1 MRSGGRLLAAY
12 SLLYVAA
19 LYAPILF
26 IALFAFNAGT
36 TIAFPLQGFTLQ
48 WFAEVFSA
56 APLLDALGNSL
67 RVALVASVT
76 STLLGTLA
84 AKAVSRPSLPGRTV
98 FLGLL
103 GLPLLVPGIVVGIS
117 LLIVATGA
125 GLSLSLSTIAFAHI
139 LFCTP
144 FAMMIMLP
152 RFEGMDASLEE
163 ASRDLGEGPFMTFRR
178 VVLPIAAPG
187 ILSSLLLTF
196 SVSLD
201 EFVLAFFLAGTDN
214 TLPIFIWSQLRFPNR
229 LPGVLAL
236 STLILAFSFL
246 LVLVAEK
253 LRRTGAPG
261 RSGPV

>member
-1 MRSGGRLLAAY
+1 MKSGGKILATY
-12 SLLYVAA
+12 STLYVAA

-26 IALFAFNAGT
+26 IAIFAFNAGT
-36 TIAFPLQGFTLQ
+36 TIAFPLKGFTLQ
-48 WFAEVFSA
+48 WFSQVFA
-56 APLLDALGNSL
+56 VPALLEALWNSV
-67 RVALVASVT
+67 RVAVVASLV
-76 STLLGTLA
+76 STFLGTLA

-98 FLGLL
+98 FLGLI

-117 LLIVATGA
+117 LLIVATGF
-125 GLSLSLSTIAFAHI
+125 GLTLSLSTIAFAHI

-152 RFEGMDASLEE
+152 RFEGMDPSLEE

-214 TLPIFIWSQLRFPNR
+214 TLPIFIWSQLRFPNK

-246 LVLVAEK
+246 LVLLAEK
-253 LRRTGAPG
+253 LRRTGASADG
-261 RSGPV
+261 T

>member
-1 MRSGGRLLAAY
+1 MKSGGKILATY
-12 SLLYVAA
+12 STLYVAA

-26 IALFAFNAGT
+26 IAIFAFNAGT
-36 TIAFPLQGFTLQ
+36 TIAFPLKGFTLQ
-48 WFAEVFSA
+48 WFSQVFA
-56 APLLDALGNSL
+56 APALLEALWNSV
-67 RVALVASVT
+67 RVAVVASLV

-98 FLGLL
+98 FLGLI

-117 LLIVATGA
+117 LLIVATGF
-125 GLSLSLSTIAFAHI
+125 GLTLSLSTIAFAHI

-152 RFEGMDASLEE
+152 RFEGMDPSLEE

-201 EFVLAFFLAGTDN
+201 EFVLAFFLTGTDN
-214 TLPIFIWSQLRFPNR
+214 TLPIFIWSQLRFPNK

-246 LVLVAEK
+246 LVLLAEK
-253 LRRTGAPG
+253 LRRTGASADG
-261 RSGPV
+261 T

>member
-1 MRSGGRLLAAY
+1 MLAAY
-12 SLLYVAA
+12 SALYVAA

-26 IALFAFNAGT
+26 IAIFAFNAGT
-36 TIAFPLQGFTLQ
+36 TIAFPLKGFTLQ
-48 WFAEVFSA
+48 WFSQVFA
-56 APLLDALGNSL
+56 APALLEALWNSV
-67 RVALVASVT
+67 RVALVASLV

-84 AKAVSRPSLPGRTV
+84 AKAVSRPNLPGRTI
-98 FLGLL
+98 FLGLI

-117 LLIVATGA
+117 LLIVATGF
-125 GLSLSLSTIAFAHI
+125 GLTLSLSTIAFAHI

-152 RFEGMDASLEE
+152 RFEGMDPSLEE

-187 ILSSLLLTF
+187 IMSSLLLTF

-201 EFVLAFFLAGTDN
+201 EFVLAFFLAGTDS

-236 STLILAFSFL
+236 STLILAFSFSL
-246 LVLVAEK
+246 ILVAER
-253 LRRTGAPG
+253 LRRAGASATADG
-261 RSGPV
+261 I